1 MRIGVLKLG
10 LKVDYS
16 IEDNRGALSEA
27 KILIDMLHRGGADV
41 VLFTQIDNDDIFPD
55 WLEYHDI
62 YYSDKFNINSYNIDK
77 LVIINGS
84 IEGPSQ
90 SKDAVILNIK
100 NYNAINTFN
109 GNVYYLLCD
118 PDLVL
123 KHSIAENINKFG
135 VWDKVSEAD
144 DYNYN
149 YQIIRNDI
157 IYIVQ
162 PYNTDVIF
170 DYINSSKDNCLIVKN
185 NIYHFPFEKFP
196 CLYDNNIYA
205 YNENPVYDLMYGGS
219 IRVGRRAYKIA
230 KYLYGYSDDINVL
243 LFGKMD
249 PELLSNIARDDFGI
263 TDKHPII
270 EGLVPYDKFCSK
282 LNSSLSTIVIG
293 DKLYEDSN
301 DIAQRCYESM
311 MAQVVTFIDSD
322 LDKKK
327 IVFGNDIDLKK
338 FMYVSSQKE
347 LEQKIRF
354 IKENEVFRKYIIDY
368 QNYLTQFD
376 TKEYCEKLVNI
387 IKL

>member
-27 KILIDMLHRGGADV
+27 KILIDMLHQGGADV
-41 VLFTQIDNDDIFPD
+41 VLFTQIDNGNIFPD

-62 YYSDKFNINSYNIDK
+62 YYNRKFDINEFNIDK

-84 IEGPSQ
+84 IEGPSC
-90 SKDAVILNIK
+90 SKEAVILNAY
-100 NYNAINTFN
+100 NYKAINTFK
-109 GNVYYLLCD
+109 GKVYYLLCD

-123 KHSIAENINKFG
+123 KYSIIENINKFDA
-135 VWDKVSEAD
+135 WDEVSESG
-144 DYNYN
+144 NHSIN
-149 YQIIRNDI
+149 RNDI
-157 IYIVQ
+157 KYIVQ

-170 DYINSSKDNCLIVKN
+170 DYINSSEDNCLITKH
-185 NIYHFPFEKFP
+185 NITHFPFEKFP
-196 CLYDNNIYA
+196 CLYDTNIYE
-205 YNENPVYDLMYGGS
+205 YNETPVYDLMYGGS

-249 PELLSNIARDDFGI
+249 PELLSNIARDEFGI

-270 EGLVPYDKFCSK
+270 EGLVPYNKFCSK

-311 MAQVVTFIDSD
+311 MAQIVTFIDAD
-322 LDKKK
+322 LDKNK
-327 IVFGNDIDLKK
+327 IVFSGNSELKN
-338 FMYVSSQKE
+338 FMYVESQNE

-354 IKENEVFRKYIIDY
+354 IKENDVFRKYIIEY
-368 QNYLTQFD
+368 QNHLTQFD
-376 TKEYCEKLVNI
+376 KKQYCEKLVNI
-387 IKL
+387 IKNESF

>member
-41 VLFTQIDNDDIFPD
+41 VLFTQIDQGDVFPD
-55 WLEYHDI
+55 WLEHHDI
-62 YYSDKFNINSYNIDK
+62 YYSNHKFDINTYNIDK

-90 SKDAVILNIK
+90 SKDAVILNAY
-100 NYNAINTFN
+100 NYKAINTFN
-109 GNVYYLLCD
+109 GKVYYLLCD

-123 KHSIAENINKFG
+123 KQSIAENISKFG
-135 VWDKVSEAD
+135 AWDEVSEAGD
-144 DYNYN
+144 
-149 YQIIRNDI
+149 YQINRNDI
-157 IYIVQ
+157 RYIVQ
-162 PYNTDVIF
+162 PYNTDIIF
-170 DYINSSKDNCLIVKN
+170 DYINSSEDNCLILKN

-196 CLYDNNIYA
+196 CLYDNNIYG
-205 YNENPVYDLMYGGS
+205 YNENPKYDLMYGGS

-249 PELLSNIARDDFGI
+249 PELLSNIARDEFGI
-263 TDKHPII
+263 TDKHPNI
-270 EGLVPYDKFCSK
+270 EGLVPYNKFCNK

-327 IVFGNDIDLKK
+327 IVFENNIVLKN

-354 IKENEVFRKYIIDY
+354 IKENEACRKYIIDY
-368 QNYLTQFD
+368 QNKLTQFD
-376 TKEYCEKLVNI
+376 TKQYCEKLVNI
-387 IKL
+387 LKL

>member
-16 IEDNRGALSEA
+16 AEDNRGALSEA
-27 KILIDMLHRGGADV
+27 KILINMLHRGGADV
-41 VLFTQIDNDDIFPD
+41 VLFTQIDNGDIFPE

-62 YYSDKFNINSYNIDK
+62 YYNHKFDINAFNIDK

-84 IEGPSQ
+84 IEGPSC
-90 SKDAVILNIK
+90 SKEAVILNSY
-100 NYNAINTFN
+100 NYKAINEFK
-109 GNVYYLLCD
+109 GKVYYLLCD

-123 KHSIAENINKFG
+123 KHSIIENIDKFNA
-135 VWDKVSEAD
+135 WYEVSEAV
-144 DYNYN
+144 NHSIN
-149 YQIIRNDI
+149 RNDI
-157 IYIVQ
+157 RYIVQ

-170 DYINSSKDNCLIVKN
+170 DYINSSEDNCLITKH
-185 NIYHFPFEKFP
+185 NITQFPFEKFP
-196 CLYDNNIYA
+196 CLYDSNIFK
-205 YNENPVYDLMYGGS
+205 YNENPTYDLMYGGS

-249 PELLSNIARDDFGI
+249 PELLSNIARDEFGI

-270 EGLVPYDKFCSK
+270 EGLVPYNKFCSK

-311 MAQVVTFIDSD
+311 MAQVVTFIDAD
-322 LDKKK
+322 LDKNK
-327 IVFGNDIDLKK
+327 IVFSGNSELKN
-338 FMYVSSQKE
+338 FMYVDSQKE

-354 IKENEVFRKYIIDY
+354 IKENETFRKYIIDY

-376 TKEYCEKLVNI
+376 KNQYCKKLVDTINNF
-387 IKL
+387 